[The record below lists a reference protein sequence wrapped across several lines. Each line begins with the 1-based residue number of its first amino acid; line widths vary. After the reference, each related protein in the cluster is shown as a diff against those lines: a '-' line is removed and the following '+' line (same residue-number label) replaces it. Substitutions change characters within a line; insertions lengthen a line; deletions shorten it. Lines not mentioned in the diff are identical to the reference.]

1 MTYILDTNFLGINM
15 WKIFLAGN
23 IPFKISNEVQSGVQ
37 TMDTML
43 FKRKKTEIIGIRMIS
58 HFSHHS
64 TKGCT

>member
-1 MTYILDTNFLGINM
+1 M

-58 HFSHHS
+58 HFSHRS